1 MASASAHKDEMGISA
16 FQPTAMEARA
26 SAPLYLTHQ
35 CRPNST
41 ITHASRRV
49 RRSKKVSVP

>member
-1 MASASAHKDEMGISA
+1 MTSASAHNDEMSIATYTDG
-16 FQPTAMEARA
+16 EARA

-41 ITHASRRV
+41 TTHASRRV

>member
-1 MASASAHKDEMGISA
+1 MTSASAHKDEMGIA
-16 FQPTAMEARA
+16 AYTDEARA

-35 CRPNST
+35 CQPNST
-41 ITHASRRV
+41 TTHASRRV

>member
-1 MASASAHKDEMGISA
+1 MTSASAHKDEMSIAAYTDGL
-16 FQPTAMEARA
+16 EARA

-35 CRPNST
+35 CRSNST
-41 ITHASRRV
+41 TTHASRRV

>member
-1 MASASAHKDEMGISA
+1 MTSASAHKDEMGIA
-16 FQPTAMEARA
+16 AYTDGLEVRA
-26 SAPLYLTHQ
+26 SAPLYLTHK

-41 ITHASRRV
+41 TTHASRRV